1 MSCCETQNLAVGYG
15 APLLRDIALHA
26 ERGKILALIG
36 PNGAGKSTLL
46 KTLAGQLAAQGG
58 AVLLDG
64 QDLTAYTPN
73 ARARKLAL
81 MLPHT
86 ARTELTSC
94 FEVAAAGRYPYTNHF
109 GKLSRE
115 DQRIVEDSMARVNA
129 LELREQ
135 RFTELSDGQK
145 QRVLLARALCQQPEV
160 IVLDEPTSYLD
171 IRHKIELLDI
181 LREMTASRGLSV
193 VLSLH
198 EVDLAT
204 KLADVVVLV
213 KDNAIFRCGAPE
225 DVLDDDTIRQLYDI
239 HDGSFNLLL
248 GSVELC
254 GAAGEPRVFVV
265 PGEGRGAPCFRALQK
280 RGLPFAA
287 GILQRCD
294 VDWAVAE
301 TLAARRYE
309 AESFSPPAP
318 DTLRAAVAA
327 ACSSACV
334 VDSGAAIGPYN
345 RENLELLR
353 AAAGAGVPVL
363 TLRRE
368 RLESLE
374 AARPFDTVRA
384 LMDEA
389 ARLAAGKGG
398 GVCPSSG
405 AASGAIA
412 GTV

>member
-1 MSCCETQNLAVGYG
+1 MAIGG
-15 APLLRDIALHA
+15 RD
-26 ERGKILALIG
+26 
-36 PNGAGKSTLL
+36 
-46 KTLAGQLAAQGG
+46 
-58 AVLLDG
+58 LDG
-64 QDLTAYTPN
+64 MSDKELARHVSVVLTDRIEPE
-73 ARARKLAL
+73 L
-81 MLPHT
+81 MT
-86 ARTELTSC
+86 C
-94 FEVAAAGRYPYTNHF
+94 WEVVAAGRYPYTNHF

-198 EVDLAT
+198 EVDPAT

-280 RGLPFAA
+280 RGSPLPP
-287 GILQRCD
+287 GSSSGVTWTGR
-294 VDWAVAE
+294 W
-301 TLAARRYE
+301 RRPW
-309 AESFSPPAP
+309 PPAGMRRRAFP
-318 DTLRAAVAA
+318 LPRRTPLRAAVAA

-363 TLRRE
+363 TLRRG
-368 RLESLE
+368 
-374 AARPFDTVRA
+374 
-384 LMDEA
+384 
-389 ARLAAGKGG
+389 AAGEPGG
-398 GVCPSSG
+398 RP
-405 AASGAIA
+405 AI
-412 GTV
+412 

>member
-1 MSCCETQNLAVGYG
+1 MAGG
-15 APLLRDIALHA
+15 
-26 ERGKILALIG
+26 ILCLIG
-36 PNGAGKSTLL
+36 PNGSGKSTILRSITRHL
-46 KTLAGQLAAQGG
+46 TKLGG
-58 AVLLDG
+58 VVAIGGRDLDG
-64 QDLTAYTPN
+64 MSDKELARHVSVVLTDRIEPE
-73 ARARKLAL
+73 L
-81 MLPHT
+81 MT
-86 ARTELTSC
+86 C
-94 FEVAAAGRYPYTNHF
+94 WEVVAAGRYPYTNHF

-171 IRHKIELLDI
+171 IRHKIESLDI

-309 AESFSPPAP
+309 AESFSLPRRTPCAPRWRRPVRPPVWWTAGPPSAP
-318 DTLRAAVAA
+318 TTGRIWSCCGRRPGRGCRCSPCGGSGWRAWRPPGHLTP
-327 ACSSACV
+327 
-334 VDSGAAIGPYN
+334 SGP
-345 RENLELLR
+345 
-353 AAAGAGVPVL
+353 
-363 TLRRE
+363 
-368 RLESLE
+368 
-374 AARPFDTVRA
+374 
-384 LMDEA
+384 
-389 ARLAAGKGG
+389 
-398 GVCPSSG
+398 
-405 AASGAIA
+405 
-412 GTV
+412 

>member
-1 MSCCETQNLAVGYG
+1 MEPNELIVCRDASLGYEGQSVLAHLDLTIRAGDYLCIVG
-15 APLLRDIALHA
+15 D
-26 ERGKILALIG
+26 
-36 PNGAGKSTLL
+36 NGSGKSTLL
-46 KTLAGQLAAQGG
+46 RGLLGLLSPQSGEILRAPELRQGAVGYLPQQTRAQRDFPATVYEVVLSGCLNQKGLRFFYTAAQKS
-58 AVLLDG
+58 A
-64 QDLTAYTPN
+64 
-73 ARARKLAL
+73 AL
-81 MLPHT
+81 M
-86 ARTELTSC
+86 
-94 FEVAAAGRYPYTNHF
+94 NM
-109 GKLSRE
+109 GKLG
-115 DQRIVEDSMARVNA
+115 I
-129 LELREQ
+129 LELKDQSYRD
-135 RFTELSDGQK
+135 LSGGQQ

-280 RGLPFAA
+280 RGLPFAT

>member
-1 MSCCETQNLAVGYG
+1 MEPNELIVCRDASLGYEGQSVLAHLDLTIRAGDYLCIVG
-15 APLLRDIALHA
+15 D
-26 ERGKILALIG
+26 
-36 PNGAGKSTLL
+36 NGSGKSTLL
-46 KTLAGQLAAQGG
+46 RGLLGLLSPQSGEILRAPELRQGAVGYLPQQTRAQRDFPATVYEVVLSGCLNQKGLRFFYTAAQKS
-58 AVLLDG
+58 A
-64 QDLTAYTPN
+64 
-73 ARARKLAL
+73 AL
-81 MLPHT
+81 M
-86 ARTELTSC
+86 
-94 FEVAAAGRYPYTNHF
+94 NM
-109 GKLSRE
+109 GKLG
-115 DQRIVEDSMARVNA
+115 I
-129 LELREQ
+129 LELKDQSYRD
-135 RFTELSDGQK
+135 LSGGQQ

-280 RGLPFAA
+280 RGLPFAT

-363 TLRRE
+363 TLRME

>member
-1 MSCCETQNLAVGYG
+1 MYFETQKLSVGYHRR
-15 APLLRDIALHA
+15 PLIEDIDI
-26 ERGKILALIG
+26 GIWQGGILCLIG
-36 PNGAGKSTLL
+36 PNGSGKSTILRSITRHL
-46 KTLAGQLAAQGG
+46 TKLGG
-58 AVLLDG
+58 VVAIGGRDLDG
-64 QDLTAYTPN
+64 MSDKELARHVSVVLTDRIEPE
-73 ARARKLAL
+73 L
-81 MLPHT
+81 MT
-86 ARTELTSC
+86 C
-94 FEVAAAGRYPYTNHF
+94 WEVVAAGRYPYTNHF

-265 PGEGRGAPCFRALQK
+265 PGEGRGAPP
-280 RGLPFAA
+280 LPPGFSS
-287 GILQRCD
+287 GVTWTGR
-294 VDWAVAE
+294 W
-301 TLAARRYE
+301 RRPW
-309 AESFSPPAP
+309 PPAGMRR
-318 DTLRAAVAA
+318 RAFPLPRRTPCAPRWRRPVRPPVWWTAGPPSA
-327 ACSSACV
+327 PTTGRIWSCCGRRPGRGCRCSPCGG
-334 VDSGAAIGPYN
+334 SGWRAWRPPGHLTPSGP
-345 RENLELLR
+345 
-353 AAAGAGVPVL
+353 
-363 TLRRE
+363 
-368 RLESLE
+368 
-374 AARPFDTVRA
+374 
-384 LMDEA
+384 
-389 ARLAAGKGG
+389 
-398 GVCPSSG
+398 
-405 AASGAIA
+405 
-412 GTV
+412 

>member
-1 MSCCETQNLAVGYG
+1 M
-15 APLLRDIALHA
+15 
-26 ERGKILALIG
+26 
-36 PNGAGKSTLL
+36 
-46 KTLAGQLAAQGG
+46 
-58 AVLLDG
+58 
-64 QDLTAYTPN
+64 
-73 ARARKLAL
+73 
-81 MLPHT
+81 
-86 ARTELTSC
+86 
-94 FEVAAAGRYPYTNHF
+94 
-109 GKLSRE
+109 
-115 DQRIVEDSMARVNA
+115 
-129 LELREQ
+129 
-135 RFTELSDGQK
+135 
-145 QRVLLARALCQQPEV
+145 

-368 RLESLE
+368 RQESLE

>member
-1 MSCCETQNLAVGYG
+1 M
-15 APLLRDIALHA
+15 
-26 ERGKILALIG
+26 ERRPAMNK
-36 PNGAGKSTLL
+36 KD
-46 KTLAGQLAAQGG
+46 
-58 AVLLDG
+58 LLDRC
-64 QDLTAYTPN
+64 
-73 ARARKLAL
+73 ARSG
-81 MLPHT
+81 
-86 ARTELTSC
+86 E
-94 FEVAAAGRYPYTNHF
+94 E
-109 GKLSRE
+109 
-115 DQRIVEDSMARVNA
+115 
-129 LELREQ
+129 
-135 RFTELSDGQK
+135 
-145 QRVLLARALCQQPEV
+145 RVLLARALCQQPEV

-301 TLAARRYE
+301 TLPAGMRRR
-309 AESFSPPAP
+309 AFPLPRRTPCAPRWRRPVRPPVWWTAGPPSAPTTGRIWSCCGRRPGRGCRCSPCGGSGW
-318 DTLRAAVAA
+318 RAWRPPGHLTP
-327 ACSSACV
+327 
-334 VDSGAAIGPYN
+334 SGP
-345 RENLELLR
+345 
-353 AAAGAGVPVL
+353 
-363 TLRRE
+363 
-368 RLESLE
+368 
-374 AARPFDTVRA
+374 
-384 LMDEA
+384 
-389 ARLAAGKGG
+389 
-398 GVCPSSG
+398 
-405 AASGAIA
+405 
-412 GTV
+412 

>member
-1 MSCCETQNLAVGYG
+1 MYFETQKLSVGYHRR
-15 APLLRDIALHA
+15 PLIEDIDI
-26 ERGKILALIG
+26 GIWQGGILCLIG
-36 PNGAGKSTLL
+36 PNDSGKSTILRSITRHL
-46 KTLAGQLAAQGG
+46 TKLGG
-58 AVLLDG
+58 VVAIGGRDLDG
-64 QDLTAYTPN
+64 MSDKELARHVSVVLTDRIEPE
-73 ARARKLAL
+73 L
-81 MLPHT
+81 MT
-86 ARTELTSC
+86 C
-94 FEVAAAGRYPYTNHF
+94 WEVVAAGRYPYTNHF

-265 PGEGRGAPCFRALQK
+265 PGEGRGAPASGPCK
-280 RGLPFAA
+280 RGGSPLPPGFSS
-287 GILQRCD
+287 GVTWTGR
-294 VDWAVAE
+294 W
-301 TLAARRYE
+301 RRPW
-309 AESFSPPAP
+309 PPAGMRR
-318 DTLRAAVAA
+318 RAFPLPRRTPCAPRWRRPVRPPVWWTAGPPSA
-327 ACSSACV
+327 PTTGRIWSCCGRRPGRGCRCSPCGG
-334 VDSGAAIGPYN
+334 SGWRAWRPPGHLTPSGP
-345 RENLELLR
+345 
-353 AAAGAGVPVL
+353 
-363 TLRRE
+363 
-368 RLESLE
+368 
-374 AARPFDTVRA
+374 
-384 LMDEA
+384 
-389 ARLAAGKGG
+389 
-398 GVCPSSG
+398 
-405 AASGAIA
+405 
-412 GTV
+412 